1 MKPRHSLVRD
11 VSSRRPQYRHRGFFA
26 DADDKSS
33 EATATLTGLDH
44 YNHNDNNWWCA
55 WDVVRHDAALDGALA
70 NSFGLYD
77 DRHEAMDA
85 HIRHRLS
92 IAIEGS
98 FLFRNINPDELKDL
112 SKVECAPQV
121 LSERVIA
128 WVRNSGVLASSAGQA
143 EALAD
148 VVASTRWGC
157 NRQGGHTA
165 YSREA
170 FTLLHARFSSTP
182 EAKRTTYWFN

>member
-1 MKPRHSLVRD
+1 
-11 VSSRRPQYRHRGFFA
+11 
-26 DADDKSS
+26 
-33 EATATLTGLDH
+33 
-44 YNHNDNNWWCA
+44 
-55 WDVVRHDAALDGALA
+55 
-70 NSFGLYD
+70 
-77 DRHEAMDA
+77 MDA